1 MLAFACPSERLSLSH
16 QDLNIGARNIIVYVD
31 GCLIFAGELQKGCL
45 AHDSN
50 GNGCTSIDLPTNL
63 PLPLNGKVDKNWAS
77 ANLREDLD
85 KLLLFSWKKPSI
97 KEDFLEEKERT
108 SDPDQWGK
116 SLQPNPNIRSL
127 VSPETARGVSPEDD
141 SSLSEKM
148 EERSQSANF
157 TSPGI
162 LTSPEAK
169 GEMQVSSGKQKLP
182 PLGLQVQLPSE
193 SIKRSCPHLSPTEEL
208 PNKEAPEADE
218 RPSEETQGSIP
229 ELGPWK
235 PLLYQPSGPTKLLP
249 PDQDLKDRD
258 REEFSHPLSTE
269 EAALHKGKS

>member
-1 MLAFACPSERLSLSH
+1 MPSERLSLSH

-63 PLPLNGKVDKNWAS
+63 PLSLNGKVDKNWSS
-77 ANLREDLD
+77 ANLREELD
-85 KLLLFSWKKPSI
+85 KLLLFSWEKPSI
-97 KEDFLEEKERT
+97 KEDCLEEKERA
-108 SDPDQWGK
+108 SYPDQWEK
-116 SLQPNPNIRSL
+116 SLQPNPNIGSL
-127 VSPETARGVSPEDD
+127 VSLETARCVSPEDD
-141 SSLSEKM
+141 SSLSEKT

-193 SIKRSCPHLSPTEEL
+193 SIKRGCPHLSPPEEEQ

-218 RPSEETQGSIP
+218 RLSEETQGSIP
-229 ELGPWK
+229 DLGPWK

-249 PDQDLKDRD
+249 PDQDFKDREK
-258 REEFSHPLSTE
+258 EEFSHPLCTE
-269 EAALHKGKS
+269 EAALDKGKS